1 MTPLRVYSRD
11 FLLTVEKAVSREW
24 LNVPSS
30 VIKTLRDNNICSIPR
45 THRGVS
51 AGKFKQ
57 RSTVQP
63 IKTPQGPT
71 NSTATNRK
79 LRQRTIQPVI
89 TTNTP
94 THVRAGQGGVNWGN
108 ITSIS
113 TTKSTSGSGLTIGS
127 LNVQS
132 ARNKSDVI
140 CDIVTEHDI
149 DILTLTETWLTFQD
163 KDDLHVKGLT
173 LPGYEFLHVP
183 RKGNG
188 GYGGVGILHK
198 ANIKII
204 NKEVYEANSF
214 ENLQIKFNTG
224 SRCLDLVT
232 MYRPPLKQQTSSPTP
247 CSSRNSHHSYRTK
260 SPVLVIYCLWGI
272 SISTWTRKRI
282 PILGSFSIY
291 WIPIISC
298 SMSTSQPKC
307 TAIHWMSS

>member
-272 SISTWTRKRI
+272 SIST
-282 PILGSFSIY
+282 
-291 WIPIISC
+291 
-298 SMSTSQPKC
+298 
-307 TAIHWMSS
+307 